1 MSGKEKP
8 RTIKL
13 LCPSLRKIVELEVW
27 DEQRL
32 DLGFIAKVFGLV
44 PSTLKLNG
52 HFISRGVDL
61 VSSSVTWSSLLSFF
75 SAKGFST
82 GKDDKDALIV
92 DGKLCKAGTKRA
104 HDNRNV
110 VNGIH
115 CTTELKDLCINSS
128 LQTDNG
134 LHINK
139 KLRESG
145 SVCEEGHLASEYDGP
160 GFKRKQLFE
169 DASLLKKLKI
179 HETNSDIQ
187 GIGNNQSDTIWSTCS
202 TSSYVNGNLKRMREK
217 DVIVA
222 APCKKIR

>member
-92 DGKLCKAGTKRA
+92 DGKLCKAGTK
-104 HDNRNV
+104 
-110 VNGIH
+110 
-115 CTTELKDLCINSS
+115 L
-128 LQTDNG
+128 
-134 LHINK
+134 
-139 KLRESG
+139 
-145 SVCEEGHLASEYDGP
+145 CEEGHLASEYDGP